1 MPVTD
6 GAARRAMS
14 VSMRKGH
21 PYGKGR
27 EESLPTPGWL
37 LTFLSELAQL
47 LHLLDFLLP
56 FLGLEPFTPRLEEVR
71 VEIEAGLRG
80 DAVVILVRWP
90 SQATPPM
97 STHGRSAC
105 RTA

>member
-1 MPVTD
+1 MTD

-37 LTFLSELAQL
+37 LTFLSKLAQL

-56 FLGLEPFTPRLEEVR
+56 FFGLEPFTPRLEEVR

-80 DAVVILVRWP
+80 DAVVILVLAKP
-90 SQATPPM
+90 S
-97 STHGRSAC
+97 H
-105 RTA
+105 TAH